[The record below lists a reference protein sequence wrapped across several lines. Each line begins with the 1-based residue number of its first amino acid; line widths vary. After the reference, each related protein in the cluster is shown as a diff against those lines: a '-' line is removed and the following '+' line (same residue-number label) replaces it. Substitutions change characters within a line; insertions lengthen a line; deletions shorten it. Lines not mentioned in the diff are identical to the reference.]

1 MLLRVALSFLP
12 PSVWISQ
19 GLLGG
24 LLVSLHLI
32 WRHLFA
38 PLSTWL
44 ILMLQRVSWGA
55 IKVFGVSQREKPKK
69 RSNRRAT
76 HPEERFD
83 NAFLARDALVTE
95 AGSVAILCNQKE
107 KKQVKSL
114 FGGWFKLPAWN
125 NFLVMQA
132 VKLWNVSLVVTLES
146 RLETLR
152 HLQNLFWQKWLSK
165 LVLGW
170 DGPLG
175 DLFGLLLSVW
185 IHSLTWRIC
194 HYPRC
199 IVFCSSDYHLSPFA
213 VYVCVTHSIK

>member
-1 MLLRVALSFLP
+1 
-12 PSVWISQ
+12 
-19 GLLGG
+19 
-24 LLVSLHLI
+24 
-32 WRHLFA
+32 
-38 PLSTWL
+38 
-44 ILMLQRVSWGA
+44 MLQRVSWGA
-55 IKVFGVSQREKPKK
+55 IKVFGVLWRDKQKK
-69 RSNRRAT
+69 RSNRRAS

-83 NAFLARDALVTE
+83 NAFLARDVLVTE

-114 FGGWFKLPAWN
+114 FGGWFKLPARN

-146 RLETLR
+146 CLETLR
-152 HLQNLFWQKWLSK
+152 HFQNLFWQKWLSK

-175 DLFGLLLSVW
+175 DLLGLLLSIW
-185 IHSLTWRIC
+185 SRSSTWGIC

-199 IVFCSSDYHLSPFA
+199 IVFCSSDYHLSPFS
-213 VYVCVTHSIK
+213 VYVCVTRSIE